1 MSDKKTPSPLPAWA
15 QPAGTK
21 SPATPAQPATPAP
34 AAARK
39 PAAPA
44 APAAKPAEA
53 TATKPVAKKP
63 LTARH
68 VTCKADE
75 TLVKG
80 KCEAKKPG

>member
-1 MSDKKTPSPLPAWA
+1 MKLRKSMLFLALGLASPLAFA
-15 QPAGTK
+15 QA
-21 SPATPAQPATPAP
+21 PAP
-34 AAARK
+34 T
-39 PAAPA
+39 
-44 APAAKPAEA
+44 PAAKPAEA

>member
-1 MSDKKTPSPLPAWA
+1 MKLRKSMLLLALGLASPLAFA
-15 QPAGTK
+15 Q
-21 SPATPAQPATPAP
+21 AP
-34 AAARK
+34 T
-39 PAAPA
+39 
-44 APAAKPAEA
+44 PAAKPAEA
-53 TATKPVAKKP
+53 TAAKPVAKKP